1 MGEEVQRLTADGAA
15 VSCHRHATVL
25 CEAEGRTADWKTRC
39 LTVMCERL
47 VGGGVTRGQD
57 SRSWS
62 ELGRLSELCQL
73 PLAVAAS

>member
-1 MGEEVQRLTADGAA
+1 MGEEAQRLTADGAA
-15 VSCHRHATVL
+15 VSCHRRATVL

-39 LTVMCERL
+39 LDTVMCE
-47 VGGGVTRGQD
+47 GWWWSDRGQD